1 MNGMSST
8 NTETPGT
15 QPCVRLSNISVWFE
29 DFEALKDVSVEF
41 PLGKTTLIMG
51 PSGCGKSTLL
61 KVAAGLLPPDR
72 GEVEIAGVD
81 ALRGRPRALSAMRK
95 STGFVFQDAGL
106 WQNMSL
112 YDNLALPIEFH
123 YPERTEGVVRRHI
136 YDWAKRFD
144 LISVLPLRP
153 ATLSGGE
160 RKLISFCRA
169 MILNP
174 NLLFLDEPTTFV
186 DRLGVERMLNILREK
201 KSAGCSM
208 IGVTHD
214 ADLTS
219 QLADY
224 IVVMKAGELRVFGTL
239 SEVARSKDPE
249 VREILADVLDEA
261 ATYDG
266 DILDLLEPNGDLF

>member
-1 MNGMSST
+1 MNST
-8 NTETPGT
+8 EASTTGI
-15 QPCVRLSNISVWFE
+15 QPCVRLRNISVQFE

-81 ALRGRPRALSAMRK
+81 ALRGRPRAMSEMRK
-95 STGFVFQDAGL
+95 NTGFVFQDAGL
-106 WQNMSL
+106 WQNMTL
-112 YDNLALPIEFH
+112 FDNMALPLEFH
-123 YPERTEGVVRRHI
+123 YPDRAESVVRREI
-136 YDWAKRFD
+136 YAWANRFD
-144 LISVLPLRP
+144 LSLILPLRP
-153 ATLSGGE
+153 STLSGGE

-186 DRLGVERMLNILREK
+186 DRLGVERMLSVLREK
-201 KSAGCSM
+201 KASGCSM

-224 IVVMKAGELRVFGTL
+224 ILVMKAGELREFGTT
-239 SEVARSKDPE
+239 SEVARSRDPV

>member
-1 MNGMSST
+1 MSSI
-8 NTETPGT
+8 NTSTIGV
-15 QPCVRLSNISVWFE
+15 QACVRLRNISVQFE
-29 DFEALKDVSVEF
+29 DFAALKDVSVEF

-72 GEVEIAGVD
+72 GDVEIAGVD
-81 ALRGRPRALSAMRK
+81 ALRGRPRAMSEMRK
-95 STGFVFQDAGL
+95 NTGFVFQDAGL

-112 YDNLALPIEFH
+112 YDNLALPLEFH
-123 YPERTEGVVRRHI
+123 YPELAEGVVRRDI
-136 YDWAKRFD
+136 YAWAKRFD
-144 LISVLPLRP
+144 LVSILPLRP
-153 ATLSGGE
+153 STLSGGE

-174 NLLFLDEPTTFV
+174 NLIFLDEPTTFV
-186 DRLGVERMLNILREK
+186 DRLGVERMLSVLREK
-201 KSAGCSM
+201 KTAGCSM

-224 IVVMKAGELRVFGTL
+224 ILVMKSGELRAFGTT
-239 SEVARSKDPE
+239 SEVAKSQDPE
-249 VREILADVLDEA
+249 VREILADVLNEA

>member
-1 MNGMSST
+1 MSST
-8 NTETPGT
+8 NTSTTGI
-15 QPCVRLSNISVWFE
+15 QSCVRLRKISVQFD
-29 DFEALKDVSVEF
+29 DFEALKDVSVDF

-61 KVAAGLLPPDR
+61 KVAAGLLPPNKGD
-72 GEVEIAGVD
+72 VEIAGID
-81 ALRGRPRALSAMRK
+81 ALRGRPRAMSEMRK
-95 STGFVFQDAGL
+95 NTGFVFQDAGL

-112 YDNLALPIEFH
+112 YDNLALPLEFH
-123 YPERTEGVVRRHI
+123 YPERAEGAVRREI
-136 YDWAKRFD
+136 YAWAKRFD
-144 LISVLPLRP
+144 LNSILPLRP
-153 ATLSGGE
+153 STLSGGE

-174 NLLFLDEPTTFV
+174 NLVFLDEPTTFV
-186 DRLGVERMLNILREK
+186 DRLGVERMLSVLREK
-201 KSAGCSM
+201 KAAGCSM

-224 IVVMKAGELRVFGTL
+224 ILVMKSGELRAFGTT
-239 SEVARSKDPE
+239 SDIAKSRDPE
-249 VREILADVLDEA
+249 VRDILGDVLNEA